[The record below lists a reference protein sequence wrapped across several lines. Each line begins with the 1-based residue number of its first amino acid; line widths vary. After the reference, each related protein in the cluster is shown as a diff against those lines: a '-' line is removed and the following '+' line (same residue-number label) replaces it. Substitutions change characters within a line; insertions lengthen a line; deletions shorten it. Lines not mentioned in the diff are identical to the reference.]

1 MKRRV
6 ANLPPVSAAM
16 FNQKVLDRRQ
26 ETSIMAS
33 PRGSVCEVCKWVS
46 NYFSDGPVH

>member
-33 PRGSVCEVCKWVS
+33 ARGSVCEVCKWVHTS
-46 NYFSDGPVH
+46 FNDYSVH